1 MPQNGRSYGYWFRNI
16 KNTWFRGTRMPQSA
30 PNPMS
35 TVLIIEDDA
44 DNRSTIAKLFA
55 TDGWKVL
62 EANDGD
68 AGLEIGRASCRE
80 RV

>member
-1 MPQNGRSYGYWFRNI
+1 
-16 KNTWFRGTRMPQSA
+16 
-30 PNPMS
+30 MS

-44 DNRSTIAKLFA
+44 DSRTTLAKLFA

-68 AGLEIGRASCRE
+68 AGLELAMHSRPELILCDLLMPKLNGFPVCRSSGQLQK
-80 RV
+80 

>member
-1 MPQNGRSYGYWFRNI
+1 MSD
-16 KNTWFRGTRMPQSA
+16 SA
-30 PNPMS
+30 PKRMS

-44 DNRSTIAKLFA
+44 DSRTTLGKLFA

-68 AGLEIGRASCRE
+68 AGLELALHNRPELIL
-80 RV
+80 